1 MAANPYRWQHD
12 QPAHLVARKDL
23 VGQIEGHLRRGV
35 AVKLVGGR
43 GMGKSVL
50 LRQVQARFAGESDT
64 RVVLVPGPPD
74 EGTLVACVQDIAARL
89 GFDSLI
95 PTGRTTMDA
104 VMEAA
109 SAQGIARIILLVDEA
124 DQYVLLGA
132 PGDLARAWFNRLEA
146 LRKGWMDR
154 VAVVIAGGLGILH
167 VGHVLGSGLVS
178 RAETCVAQ
186 RFGLEE
192 LRQLAEPF
200 ALHHRAL
207 NDGTIDTL
215 EALSGGN
222 PALATY
228 GLEQLWES
236 DEEPIQVLRT
246 AFGELTSRHGDFL
259 RAVHDAVSHR
269 GLVAAPGRILE
280 VVRQN
285 AGSVPQQV
293 LRDACTA
300 DDPPVDV
307 AQAVQLLQ
315 AAGLVG
321 VSGSVHADPLQIHPI
336 ASIVNLPTR
345 AAADVD
351 PKDRFDAD
359 VAAVLAQLHRFG
371 RDFHGK
377 QDLLE
382 EQVFSSL
389 LAVGLTLLGWAAVER
404 EAVQAA
410 GYPDLR
416 VRMSKDGLRG
426 HVLIE
431 TKIWPRNDYKDI
443 QAQLDAYRVSDTV
456 HAVAVTLGV
465 RDIAAW
471 AEDYERTCL
480 TGCTVSRRSTP
491 PDLVGCWRV
500 EMPHTA
506 NGPQQTTHFV
516 VQIPKRA

>member
-1 MAANPYRWQHD
+1 VAANPYRWQHD
-12 QPAHLVARKDL
+12 QPAHIVARKNL
-23 VGQIEGHLRRGV
+23 VGQLEGHLRRGV

-50 LRQVQARFAGESDT
+50 LRQVQARFADEPDT
-64 RVVLVPGPPD
+64 RAVLVPGPPD
-74 EGTLVACVQDIAARL
+74 EGTLVACVQDIAVRL
-89 GFDSLI
+89 GFDSLA
-95 PTGRTTMDA
+95 RTTMDA
-104 VMEAA
+104 VMDAA
-109 SAQGIARIILLVDEA
+109 AARGIGRLILLVDEA
-124 DQYVLLGA
+124 DQYVLLGP
-132 PGDLARAWFNRLEA
+132 PGELARAWFNRLEA
-146 LRKGWMDR
+146 LRKDWKDR

-178 RAETCVAQ
+178 RAETCVAE
-186 RFGLEE
+186 RFGRAE
-192 LRQLAEPF
+192 LRDLAEPF
-200 ALHHRAL
+200 AMRNRAL
-207 NDGTIDTL
+207 DGAAIETL

-236 DEEPIQVLRT
+236 DGEPIHVLRT
-246 AFGELTSRHGDFL
+246 AFGEFTARHGDFL

-280 VVRQN
+280 IVRQR

-293 LRDACTA
+293 LRDACTV

-345 AAADVD
+345 AAADLD

-377 QDLLE
+377 HDLLE

-389 LAVGLTLLGWAAVER
+389 LAVALTLLGWAAVER

-416 VRMSKDGLRG
+416 VRMTQDALRG

-443 QAQLDAYRVSDTV
+443 QSQLDAYRVSDTV
-456 HAVAVTLGV
+456 HAVAVMLGA
-465 RDIAAW
+465 RAAAAW
-471 AEDYERTCL
+471 ADDYERECL
-480 TGCTVSRRSTP
+480 AGHAASRRSTP
-491 PDLVGCWRV
+491 PDLVGCWCV
-500 EMPHTA
+500 ETASTA
-506 NGPQQTTHFV
+506 NVPQQTTHFV

>member
-1 MAANPYRWQHD
+1 MASNPYRWQHD
-12 QPAHLVARKDL
+12 QPAHLVPREDL
-23 VGQIEGHLRRGV
+23 VRRIEGHLRRGV

-50 LRQVQARFAGESDT
+50 LRQVQACFADEPDA
-64 RVVLVPGPPD
+64 RAVLVPGPPD

-89 GFDSLI
+89 GLDSL
-95 PTGRTTMDA
+95 PRTTMDA
-104 VMEAA
+104 MMDAL
-109 SAQGIARIILLVDEA
+109 SARGIERLIVLVDEA
-124 DQYVLLGA
+124 DQYVLLGP
-132 PGDLARAWFNRLEA
+132 PGELARAWFNRLEA
-146 LRKGWMDR
+146 LRKAWMDR

-178 RAETCVAQ
+178 RAETCVAE
-186 RFGLEE
+186 RFGLAE
-192 LRQLAEPF
+192 LRHLAEPF
-200 ALHHRAL
+200 VNHDRDL
-207 NDGTIDTL
+207 DGDVIETL

-228 GLEQLWES
+228 GLERLWES
-236 DEEPIQVLRT
+236 DGEPIQVLRM

-280 VVRQN
+280 IVRQS

-293 LRDACTA
+293 LRDACTV

-321 VSGSVHADPLQIHPI
+321 VSGSVLTDPLQIHPV
-336 ASIVNLPTR
+336 ASIVNLPSR
-345 AAADVD
+345 PAGGAD

-377 QDLLE
+377 KDLLE

-389 LAVGLTLLGWAAVER
+389 LAVGLTLLGWSPVER
-404 EAVQAA
+404 EPIQAA

-416 VRMSKDGLRG
+416 VRMAQGGVHG
-426 HVLIE
+426 HFLIE
-431 TKIWPRNDYKDI
+431 AKIWPRNDYKHI
-443 QAQLDAYRVSDTV
+443 QSQLDSYRVSDTV
-456 HAVAVTLGV
+456 HAVAVTLGAREV
-465 RDIAAW
+465 TGW
-471 AEDYERTCL
+471 ADEYERECL
-480 TGCTVSRRSTP
+480 AGYAASRRSTP

-500 EMPHTA
+500 EASNAM
-506 NGPQQTTHFV
+506 NEPQQTTHFV
-516 VQIPKRA
+516 VQIPKRT

>member
-1 MAANPYRWQHD
+1 VAANPYRWQHD
-12 QPAHLVARKDL
+12 QPAHLVAREDL
-23 VGQIEGHLRRGV
+23 VGRIEGHLRRGV

-50 LRQVQARFAGESDT
+50 LRQVQARFAGEPST
-64 RVVLVPGPPD
+64 RAVIVPGPPD
-74 EGTLVACVQDIAARL
+74 EGTLVACVQDIAVRL
-89 GFDSLI
+89 GL
-95 PTGRTTMDA
+95 GELVRTTMDA

-109 SAQGIARIILLVDEA
+109 AARGIERIILLVDEA
-124 DQYVLLGA
+124 DQYVLLG
-132 PGDLARAWFNRLEA
+132 PTGELARAWFNRLEA

-154 VAVVIAGGLGILH
+154 VSVVIAGGLGILH
-167 VGHVLGSGLVS
+167 LGHVLGSGLVS
-178 RAETCVAQ
+178 RAETCVAE
-186 RFGLEE
+186 RFGLAE
-192 LRQLAEPF
+192 LRHLAEPF
-200 ALHHRAL
+200 AARNRPLGDDAL
-207 NDGTIDTL
+207 ATL

-222 PALATY
+222 PALTTY

-236 DEEPIQVLRT
+236 DGEPIQVLRT
-246 AFGELTSRHGDFL
+246 AFGEFGSRHGDFL
-259 RAVHDAVSHR
+259 RAVQDAVSHR
-269 GLVAAPGRILE
+269 GLVAAPGKILE
-280 VVRQN
+280 VVRQS

-293 LRDACTA
+293 LREACTE

-307 AQAVQLLQ
+307 VQAVQLLQ

-321 VSGSVHADPLQIHPI
+321 VSGSVHADPVQIHSI
-336 ASIVNLPTR
+336 TSIVNLPTR
-345 AAADVD
+345 PAADVD
-351 PKDRFDAD
+351 PVDRLDAD

-377 QDLLE
+377 KDLLE

-389 LAVGLTLLGWAAVER
+389 LAVGLILLGWSAVER

-416 VRMSKDGLRG
+416 VRLALDGMNG

-443 QAQLDAYRVSDTV
+443 QSQLDAYRVSDTV
-456 HAVAVTLGV
+456 HAVAVMLGARGV
-465 RDIAAW
+465 DGW
-471 AEDYERTCL
+471 VDEYERECL
-480 TGCTVSRRSTP
+480 AGCTVSGRSTP
-491 PDLVGCWRV
+491 PDLVGRWRV
-500 EMPHTA
+500 ETSNPA